1 MNKIIYISLV
11 ILLGGCV
18 SSTPQT
24 SPNINKIDFKDVDSS
39 ISSRSESQN
48 PFLFL
53 CECKK

>member
-1 MNKIIYISLV
+1 MNKIICIGLV

-18 SSTPQT
+18 SNTTQT
-24 SPNINKIDFKDVDSS
+24 SPNINKIDFKYIDSS